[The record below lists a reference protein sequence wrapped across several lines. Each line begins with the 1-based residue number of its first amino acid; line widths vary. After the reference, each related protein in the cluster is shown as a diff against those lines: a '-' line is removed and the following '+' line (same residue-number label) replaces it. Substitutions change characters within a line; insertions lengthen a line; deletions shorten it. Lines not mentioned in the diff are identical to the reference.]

1 MQHRLSP
8 RASGNSQLLAPL
20 AILLAGGIFTV
31 DTIDPFSGA
40 VSVLYVVVLM
50 LAAAILRRRGILL
63 CSLACIALTLLS
75 FWLVHGIEM
84 SGGALSR
91 CLMSIAAI
99 AITTVLVLKNQ
110 STATDLS
117 EKAQLLD
124 LTHDAIFVRGMD
136 DLITYWNRAAEAL
149 YGWPAE
155 NALGKSTHQLL
166 QTVFPVGVDEIN
178 QELLRSDRWEG
189 ELVHTKRDG
198 STIVVSS
205 RWSLQK
211 DANGRPLAVLET
223 NTDISQRR
231 QAEAE
236 ALKAQAELTHVTRL
250 TTLGELTASIA
261 HEVNQPLA
269 GIVLNGEACLRW
281 VDRDEPDL
289 DEVRSAVRRSIADAQ
304 RASDIVRRIR
314 SLSKKGDIEMSLVDV
329 NEIVNE
335 SLVLVRRELVTN
347 RITLKLSLANRPLPV
362 LGDRIQLQQVL
373 INLLIN
379 GIQAITSGDN
389 DLREIIVVTS
399 IDESNQA
406 NIRVEDSGP
415 GINPDDAGQLFKTFF
430 TTKAN
435 GIGMGLSIC
444 RSIIEAHG
452 GRVWVVPN
460 PGPGAIFQLSLPPVE
475 KDAWS

>member
-1 MQHRLSP
+1 
-8 RASGNSQLLAPL
+8 
-20 AILLAGGIFTV
+20 
-31 DTIDPFSGA
+31 
-40 VSVLYVVVLM
+40 
-50 LAAAILRRRGILL
+50 
-63 CSLACIALTLLS
+63 
-75 FWLVHGIEM
+75 
-84 SGGALSR
+84 
-91 CLMSIAAI
+91 MSIAAI
-99 AITTVLVLKNQ
+99 AITTLLVLKNRAA
-110 STATDLS
+110 STDLA

-136 DLITYWNRAAEAL
+136 DLVTYWNRGAEAI

-155 NALGKSTHQLL
+155 NALGISTHQLL
-166 QTVFPVGVDEIN
+166 QTVFPAGLDEIN
-178 QELLRSDRWEG
+178 RELLRSDRWEG
-189 ELVHTKRDG
+189 ELEHTKRDG
-198 STIVVSS
+198 STVVVSS
-205 RWSLQK
+205 RWSLKK
-211 DANGRPLAVLET
+211 DADGRPLSVLET

-231 QAEAE
+231 EAEAE
-236 ALKAQAELTHVTRL
+236 VLKAQAELTHMTRL

-281 VDRDEPDL
+281 VDRDQPDL

-314 SLSKKGDIEMSLVDV
+314 SLSKKGDIEMSLIDM
-329 NEIVNE
+329 NEIVND
-335 SLVLVRRELVTN
+335 SLVLVQRELVTN
-347 RITLKLSLANRPLPV
+347 RITLKLSLANQRLPA

-373 INLLIN
+373 INLLVN

-389 DLREIIVVTS
+389 DLREIVVTSS

-406 NIRVEDSGP
+406 NVRVEDSGT
-415 GINPDDAGQLFKTFF
+415 GIDPDNARQLFKAFF

-444 RSIIEAHG
+444 RSIVEAHG

-460 PGPGAIFQLSLPPVE
+460 PGRGAILQFSLPRVE
-475 KDAWS
+475 KDAES

>member
-8 RASGNSQLLAPL
+8 RASGNSRVLVPL
-20 AILLAGGIFTV
+20 AILLAAGIFAV

-40 VSVLYVVVLM
+40 VSVLYVVVPL
-50 LAAAILRRRGILL
+50 LAAGALRRRGIVLS
-63 CSLACIALTLLS
+63 SLACVTLTLLS
-75 FWLVHGIEM
+75 FWLVHGIEA

-99 AITTVLVLKNQ
+99 AITTLLVLKNQ
-110 STATDLS
+110 ATSTDLS

-124 LTHDAIFVRGMD
+124 LTHDAIFVRNMD
-136 DLITYWNRAAEAL
+136 DLVTYWNRGAEAI
-149 YGWPAE
+149 YGWSAE
-155 NALGKSTHQLL
+155 YAAGKSSHQFL
-166 QTVFPVGVDEIN
+166 QTVFPASLDEIN

-189 ELVHTKRDG
+189 ELVHTKQDG
-198 STIVVSS
+198 SAIVVSS
-205 RWSLQK
+205 RWSLK
-211 DANGRPLAVLET
+211 RDADGRPLAVLET

-236 ALKAQAELTHVTRL
+236 VLNAQADLAHVTRL

-281 VDRDEPDL
+281 VDRDKPDL
-289 DEVRSAVRRSIADAQ
+289 DEVRSAVRRSIADAK

-314 SLSKKGDIEMSLVDV
+314 SLAKKGDIEMSLVDL
-329 NEIVNE
+329 NDIVNE
-335 SLVLVRRELVTN
+335 SLVLVRRELVAN
-347 RITLKLSLANRPLPV
+347 RITLKLDLANRQVPA
-362 LGDRIQLQQVL
+362 LGDRIQLQQLL

-379 GIQAITSGDN
+379 GIQAMTSSDN
-389 DLREIIVVTS
+389 DLREIIVTTS
-399 IDESNQA
+399 MDESNQA
-406 NIRVEDSGP
+406 NVRVQDSGP
-415 GINPDDAGQLFKTFF
+415 GIDPGNAHQLFKAFF

-444 RSIIEAHG
+444 RSIVEAHG

-460 PGPGAIFQLSLPPVE
+460 PGRGAIFQFSLPRVE
-475 KDAWS
+475 KDAKS